1 VTKAG
6 TSVSAEREWMN
17 SLTGLLLGAVV
28 EAVKAGG
35 KVGGFLVGLVAFGR
49 LVTRN
54 WIVSSSVVLLLIL
67 STMDVKSLI
76 GLLLGVVGVFLETGG
91 ELGTG
96 ELVERD
102 CSGSATIGT
111 AVVLTVEVKS
121 LIGLLLRVVGVF
133 WEAGG
138 EMGTGELVERDS
150 SGSATMG
157 TAVVLRILATV
168 GVKSLIGLLLGVV
181 GVFSEAGWEVS
192 TGEVVERNCR
202 GAPVVLLTV
211 ATV

>member
-6 TSVSAEREWMN
+6 TSVGAEREWMN

-28 EAVKAGG
+28 EAIEDGG
-35 KVGGFLVGLVAFGR
+35 KVGGFLVGLVATGR
-49 LVTRN
+49 LVTRD
-54 WIVSSSVVLLLIL
+54 WIVLSCVVLLLIL

-76 GLLLGVVGVFLETGG
+76 GLLFGVVGVFLETGG
-91 ELGTG
+91 EVGTC

-102 CSGSATIGT
+102 CSGPAASGT

-121 LIGLLLRVVGVF
+121 LIGLLFGVVGVF

>member
-1 VTKAG
+1 
-6 TSVSAEREWMN
+6 MN

-28 EAVKAGG
+28 EAIKAGG
-35 KVGGFLVGLVAFGR
+35 KVDGFLVGLVATGR
-49 LVTRN
+49 LVTRD
-54 WIVSSSVVLLLIL
+54 WILSSSVLLVLIL

-76 GLLLGVVGVFLETGG
+76 GLLLGVVGVFLETRG

-121 LIGLLLRVVGVF
+121 LIGLLLGVVGVF

-168 GVKSLIGLLLGVV
+168 GVKSLIGLLIGVV

-192 TGEVVERNCR
+192 TDDVVERDCR
-202 GAPVVLLTV
+202 GAPVVILTV
-211 ATV
+211 ATG